1 MAPIHCVDQV
11 IVKKNDGKRLKTH
24 PIFTHWSNQSSNSWH
39 PHIRRYLIIKSLLE
53 NLLTVIRTY
62 YIAWKPNNLDIIFF
76 RECAA
81 FKLISANCSNF
92 KFAVLNFWRN
102 WNISNRA
109 VSQSLFLYCALQKL
123 IVASVDGVQWTIF
136 LSGSKAAVFS
146 EAATR
151 ATSSVCHGQF
161 WTWSILAM
169 PILAM
174 TNFSNDQF

>member
-81 FKLISANCSNF
+81 FRLMIFLIF
-92 KFAVLNFWRN
+92 EEIEIFQIVLFHNL
-102 WNISNRA
+102 
-109 VSQSLFLYCALQKL
+109 LFLYCALQKL